1 MKQVCL
7 LCERTSPSGNLFCQ
21 ETDCPAEMSPT
32 ILNHGDWLGDIEIVK
47 PVIVLRASVLY
58 EAMHQKTK
66 VYLKVAHPGHE
77 NKERLKREAELLRSI
92 QGPLRFSQQLPQLLP
107 PYANTTLREDAY
119 GKIMLQGHLLY
130 FLLFTYSEGEPLRHL
145 LLKNPRLWL
154 QHVGWIMASV
164 ATTVAYLQTR
174 TLYHYGL
181 SPDCVLVR
189 FDAEQNVPRILLF
202 DLGIAS
208 KEQEVANYWH
218 RPSALPAYMAPE
230 LVDSHT
236 VVKASYRTDV
246 YGLGIMLY
254 ELLVGEPAY
263 PYTLRSA
270 AEIAYAIDRQERTPP
285 ARMEHVAAKVADI
298 AIRATQLRPDAR
310 YADAREMA
318 KALFEQFGSIP
329 EEKQRRWPSRR
340 TILLVVT
347 ALLAVLLLLVVAY
360 YLLGSG

>member
-92 QGPLRFSQQLPQLLP
+92 QGPLRYSKELPQLLP

-164 ATTVAYLQTR
+164 ATTVAYLQTK
-174 TLYHYGL
+174 TIYHYGL
-181 SPDCVLVR
+181 NPDCVLVR

-208 KEQEVANYWH
+208 KEQEVVHNWY
-218 RPSALPAYMAPE
+218 RPAALPAYMAPE

-236 VVKASYRTDV
+236 VVRASYRTDV
-246 YGLGIMLY
+246 YGLGIMFY

-270 AEIAYAIDRQERTPP
+270 AEIAYAIDRQERTPT
-285 ARMEHVAAKVADI
+285 ARMEHVASKVADI
-298 AIRATQLRPDAR
+298 AIRATHLRPDAR
-310 YADAREMA
+310 YTDAREMA
-318 KALFEQFGSIP
+318 KALFDQFGAIP

-340 TILLVVT
+340 TLLLVAVA
-347 ALLAVLLLLVVAY
+347 ALAILLLLVVAY
-360 YLLGSG
+360 YQPWSG